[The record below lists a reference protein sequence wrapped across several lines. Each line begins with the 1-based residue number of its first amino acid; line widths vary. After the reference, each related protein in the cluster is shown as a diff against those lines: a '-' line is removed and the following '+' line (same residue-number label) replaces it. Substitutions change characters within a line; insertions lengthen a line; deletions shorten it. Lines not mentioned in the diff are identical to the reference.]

1 MSLLGSSDLHDLI
14 DAGIVKAPH
23 SAVQAASIDITF
35 GSEFLLE
42 QKPRFF
48 QRKFVTINGKMPPN
62 FSTHQHKAMLPR
74 KGFALAVAAERV
86 DLPDWLKCG
95 YVLNSTAARSGMDHA
110 LAVWVD
116 PGFCGNITLEVV
128 NNLSYHKMF
137 LQEGERAGQL
147 FFESV
152 EPGES
157 YAGRYQGDRG
167 VQMPKVRV

>member
-1 MSLLGSSDLHDLI
+1 MSLLSSQSLHDLI
-14 DAGIVKAPH
+14 DAGIVDAPH

-35 GSEFLLE
+35 GREFLLE
-42 QKPRFF
+42 RKPRFF
-48 QRKFVTINGKMPPN
+48 QRKFVTINGRMPPN
-62 FSTHQHKAMLPR
+62 FTTHQGRVMILP
-74 KGFALAVAAERV
+74 KGFALGVVAERV

-137 LQEGERAGQL
+137 LDAGERAGQL
-147 FFESV
+147 FFEFV
-152 EPGES
+152 EPGTS
-157 YAGRYQGDRG
+157 YEGRYQGDSG
-167 VQMPKVRV
+167 VQSPKVRK